1 MAKSVLDRLN
11 EEKEREL
18 KEREKHPGKPEGKK
32 GSSHPSSVIDE
43 IESFTSMPSE
53 KLRRHRGP
61 INSSNGPGV

>member
-1 MAKSVLDRLN
+1 MRKSMLDKLN

-18 KEREKHPGKPEGKK
+18 KEREKHPVKSEGSKE
-32 GSSHPSSVIDE
+32 SSHPSSVIDE
-43 IESFTSMPSE
+43 MESFTDMPSE